1 MILGN
6 GKRLSGELSLSELA
20 KEVGF
25 RGFRE
30 ELETD
35 LPPSLGSTACK

>member
-1 MILGN
+1 MGN
-6 GKRLSGELSLSELA
+6 GKRLSGEVSLSVLA

-25 RGFRE
+25 RGFRD

-35 LPPSLGSTACK
+35 LPPSLGSTTCK